1 MWRECERMLE
11 LENHHFAVIMVK
23 IGSGK
28 EDQQI
33 LNIGGNFVKE

>member
-1 MWRECERMLE
+1 MERMVE
-11 LENHHFAVIMVK
+11 LESHHFAVIMVK

-28 EDQQI
+28 ENQQI

>member
-11 LENHHFAVIMVK
+11 LENHFAVIMVK